1 LDTRTGS
8 VTIGDRTLGFVEGG
22 DPDGFPVFH
31 HHGTPSSGMLYLT
44 WLEDAAE
51 KGIRLIA
58 HSRPGYGDST
68 RQPGRSVAAVAVDVA
83 AIADHL
89 GVDRFATWGMSGGGP
104 HSLACAAL
112 LPERVAAAAALASI
126 APWDA
131 EGLDVT
137 AGMGEDNVEEFA
149 AAARGEDA
157 LRPMLEEFRPMVL
170 KGTPEGLIEMLN
182 TVLSPVDREILSGDI
197 AAFMVEQ
204 STFALRSG
212 IDGWLDDD
220 LAFTKP
226 WEFDLADISVRVLL
240 TQGRHDLMVPFS
252 HGEWLAAAIP
262 GVDARLSE
270 EDGHLTVAFE
280 RTPKIHEW
288 LLQHAGV

>member
-1 LDTRTGS
+1 
-8 VTIGDRTLGFVEGG
+8 VEGG
-22 DPDGFPVFH
+22 YPDGFPVFY
-31 HHGTPSSGMLYLT
+31 HHGTPSSGRLYRT
-44 WLEDAAE
+44 WLEDASE
-51 KGIRLIA
+51 KDLRLIA

-68 RQPGRSVAAVAVDVA
+68 RQPGRSVADVAADVA

-89 GVDRFATWGMSGGGP
+89 GVERFTTWGLSGGGP

-112 LPERVAAAAALASI
+112 LPERVVATASVASI

-131 EGLDVT
+131 EGLDIT

-157 LRPMLEEFRPMVL
+157 LLPMLEEYRPMVL
-170 KGTPEGLIEMLN
+170 KGTPEGLLEMMN
-182 TVLSPVDREILSGDI
+182 TVLSPVDRAIMSGEI
-197 AAFMVEQ
+197 ATFMVEQ
-204 STFALRSG
+204 SAFALRSG
-212 IDGWLDDD
+212 VNGWLDDD

-226 WEFDLADISVRVLL
+226 WGFDLADISIPVLL
-240 TQGRHDLMVPFS
+240 TQGRHDLMVPVS

-262 GVDARLSE
+262 GVDARLSD

-280 RTPKIHEW
+280 RTSEIHDW
-288 LLQHAGV
+288 LLRHAGV